1 MVKDTTCSSNIET
14 LAFHFALVG
23 GCYILAVGLSKVLGL
38 IPGFLGTSMKNMM
51 FMNGMY
57 AAYIV
62 KSIMKKLKIDFLQE
76 NVLQNKITG
85 WFSDYLIVC
94 SFMAISINVISKWMV
109 PILIVSVMITIIT
122 FIVCCYFGCRIG
134 GANDFERTLGI
145 YGTCTGTVPSG
156 ISLIRIIDPDF
167 QTATSVE
174 LGACNLIMMCS
185 TPVYILILALASGSL
200 SMEYTVI
207 GLCVCAA
214 VYLAALRLT
223 KSWGKKHIAGN
234 KRKERHMDTLFYNG
248 KIITMAEE
256 TLEEAARPEAVL
268 VSNGLV
274 KKVGSLEEVSRGL
287 SSDVRSVNL
296 QGKCLMPSF
305 IDAHSHIV
313 MNGQMSL
320 TADLSECCSFEDII
334 DTLKQY
340 AAEHKITNR
349 EIVVGFGYDHNFLK
363 EQAHPDKRILDKA
376 STDIPIIIIHV
387 SGHLYCA
394 NSVALNLAG
403 ISQETENPPGGRL
416 GRICGSNEPSGYMEE
431 AGIALL
437 QPVLQE
443 RIHIDAALMM
453 EKMQDVYI
461 RQGITTVQDGAS
473 TKESFTILK
482 QMADLGKLKTDVV
495 SYPLINADGTEIF
508 EKNRQMDQKYR
519 NHLKLGGYK
528 IILDGSPQEDL
539 PGCQNHMKMAA
550 DRTAAV
556 HIMMMKQ

>member
-1 MVKDTTCSSNIET
+1 
-14 LAFHFALVG
+14 
-23 GCYILAVGLSKVLGL
+23 
-38 IPGFLGTSMKNMM
+38 
-51 FMNGMY
+51 
-57 AAYIV
+57 
-62 KSIMKKLKIDFLQE
+62 
-76 NVLQNKITG
+76 
-85 WFSDYLIVC
+85 
-94 SFMAISINVISKWMV
+94 
-109 PILIVSVMITIIT
+109 
-122 FIVCCYFGCRIG
+122 
-134 GANDFERTLGI
+134 
-145 YGTCTGTVPSG
+145 
-156 ISLIRIIDPDF
+156 
-167 QTATSVE
+167 
-174 LGACNLIMMCS
+174 
-185 TPVYILILALASGSL
+185 
-200 SMEYTVI
+200 
-207 GLCVCAA
+207 
-214 VYLAALRLT
+214 
-223 KSWGKKHIAGN
+223 
-234 KRKERHMDTLFYNG
+234 MDTLFYNG

-256 TLEEAARPEAVL
+256 TLEEAVRPEAVL
-268 VSNGLV
+268 ISNGLI

-287 SSDVRSVNL
+287 SSDVRSVDL

-349 EIVVGFGYDHNFLK
+349 EIIVGFGYDHNFLK

-437 QPVLQE
+437 QPVMQE

-528 IILDGSPQEDL
+528 IILDGSPQGRSAWLSEPYENGSGQDC
-539 PGCQNHMKMAA
+539 GCAYYDDETVKKYLMQAVQERKQILAHCNGDAASEQFLNTYEQCMEIFPDRPALRPVMIHCQTVRNDQLDRMAKLHMIASIFVGHVWYWGDVHQQNLGTARGNHISPVKDAMDRKVTVNFHQDTPVTKPNMLHSVWCAVNRTSRTGKKIGKEQKISVYDALKAVTINAAYQYFEENLKGSIEEGKAA
-550 DRTAAV
+550 DLVILDDSPLEIEAERIKDIRVLETIKDGNTIFCAG
-556 HIMMMKQ
+556 KEEEK